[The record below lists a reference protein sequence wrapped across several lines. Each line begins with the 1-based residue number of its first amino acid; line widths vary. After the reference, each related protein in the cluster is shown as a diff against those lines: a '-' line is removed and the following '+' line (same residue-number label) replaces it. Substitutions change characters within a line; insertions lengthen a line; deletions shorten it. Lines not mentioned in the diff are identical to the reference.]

1 MHKTRRQALKLA
13 KDYLFEIGTE
23 EMPAHVVSRS
33 VKQLADRTKKFLKE
47 NGLKFKDIKTY
58 STPRRLT
65 ILVEDLAEKQDDIDE
80 VKKGPAKKIAQD
92 ADGNWTKAAQG
103 FARGQGITTDDIYFE
118 ELKGTEYAY
127 VHVQKEGKK
136 ASDILLG
143 MSDIIKDMTFPTKMR
158 WDSNDFEF
166 VRPIHWLVSLYDSDV
181 IPVKILDITAGR
193 KTEGHRFLGDSVV
206 LANADDYVEALKD
219 QFVIVDAKERK
230 DMIVNQMNDLVK
242 KNNWKVKEDK
252 NLLEEVTNLVEY
264 PTVFVGSF
272 DEKYLNIPDEVLI
285 TSMKDNQRYFEV
297 YDQNGKLINHFIAVR
312 NGNKDY
318 LDNVISGN
326 EKVLVARLDDA
337 QFFYDED
344 RKYPLSHF
352 VDKMKNVSFH
362 DKIGSM
368 AEKMKRVRLIGDYL
382 AKRWN
387 LDENVVK
394 DFDRA
399 SELYKFDLVTQMVG
413 EFAELQGV
421 MGMHYA
427 RLAGEN
433 EEVAV
438 AIKEHYM
445 PTTAEGELPE
455 TTVGSLLSVADK
467 IDTILTFF
475 GAGMIPSSSND
486 PYALRRNAYGIV
498 RILLNQKWSL
508 PFNQVLPE
516 IVELVDG
523 KTPAKLPKTNEE
535 DEQIALFIRDRIKQY
550 LQKNN
555 FKYDVID
562 AVLASSQQD
571 PSEILSAAKVLGLH
585 HDDAE
590 FKPVVESLTRIDNIL
605 KKAKFNNKQ
614 AEVDENLFE
623 DASENELFAGIQ
635 NLQEIQNLA
644 DLYQGF
650 VQLQPVIDRYFDTNM
665 IMAKDKKVRN
675 NRLAQLSQVSVLADR
690 LGDLSKLVIK

>member
-1 MHKTRRQALKLA
+1 MT

-23 EMPAHVVSRS
+23 EMPAHVVTRS
-33 VKQLADRTKKFLKE
+33 VKQLADRTRKFLKE
-47 NGLKFKDIKTY
+47 NGLAFKDIKTY

-103 FARGQGITTDDIYFE
+103 FARGQGMSTDDIYFE
-118 ELKGTEYAY
+118 ELKGIEYAY
-127 VHVQKEGKK
+127 VHVKKEGKK

-143 MSDIIKDMTFPTKMR
+143 MSNIIKDMTFPTKMR

-166 VRPIHWLVSLYDSDV
+166 VRPIHWLVSLYGNDV
-181 IPVKILDITAGR
+181 IPVKILDIVAGR
-193 KTEGHRFLGDSVV
+193 KTQGHRFLGDSVV
-206 LANADDYVEALKD
+206 LASADDYVDALKD

-230 DMIVNQMNDLVK
+230 EMIVNQMNDLVN
-242 KNNWKVKEDK
+242 KNNWTIKEDK

-264 PTVFVGSF
+264 PTVFAGSF

-312 NGNKDY
+312 NGNKDF

-352 VDKMKNVSFH
+352 ADKMKNVSFH

-368 AEKMKRVRLIGDYL
+368 AEKMKRVKIIGDYL

-387 LDENVVK
+387 LTDNVVS

-445 PTTAEGELPE
+445 PSTAEGALPE
-455 TTVGSLLSVADK
+455 TTVGSILSVADK
-467 IDTILTFF
+467 IDTIITFF

-508 PFNQVLPE
+508 PFNEVLPE
-516 IVELVDG
+516 IVELING
-523 KTPAKLPKTNEE
+523 KTPAKLPKAGEE

-571 PSEILSAAKVLGLH
+571 PSQILAAAKVLGLH

-605 KKAKFNNKQ
+605 KKAKFAGHQNK
-614 AEVDENLFE
+614 VDESLFE
-623 DASENELFAGIQ
+623 DNSENELYAGVES
-635 NLQEIQNLA
+635 LQKTEDLA
-644 DLYQGF
+644 DLYEGF

-665 IMAKDKKVRN
+665 IMAKDEKVKD
-675 NRLAQLSQVSVLADR
+675 NRLTQLNNISVLADR

>member
-1 MHKTRRQALKLA
+1 MA

-23 EMPAHVVSRS
+23 EMPAHVVTRS
-33 VKQLADRTKKFLKE
+33 VNQLADRTRKFLKE
-47 NGLKFKDIKTY
+47 NGLSFKDIKTF

-65 ILVEDLAEKQDDIDE
+65 ILVEDLAEKQEDIDE

-103 FARGQGITTDDIYFE
+103 FARGQGMSVDDIYFE

-143 MSDIIKDMTFPTKMR
+143 MSDIIKAMTFPTKMR
-158 WDSNDFEF
+158 WGSNDFEF
-166 VRPIHWLVSLYDSDV
+166 VRPIHWLVSLFGSDV
-181 IPVKILDITAGR
+181 IPVEILDITAGR

-206 LANADDYVEALKD
+206 LANADDYEDALKN

-230 DMIVNQMNDLVK
+230 DMIVRQIDELVS
-242 KNNWKVKEDK
+242 KNNWQVKEDK

-264 PTVFVGSF
+264 PTVFSGSF
-272 DEKYLNIPDEVLI
+272 DEKYLQIPDEVLI

-297 YDQNGKLINHFIAVR
+297 YDQDGKLINHFIAVR

-318 LDNVISGN
+318 IDNVISGN

-368 AEKMKRVRLIGDYL
+368 AEKMERVRIIGNYL
-382 AKRWN
+382 AKKWN
-387 LDENVVK
+387 LDENVVN

-399 SELYKFDLVTQMVG
+399 AELYKFDLVTQMVG

-427 RLAGEN
+427 RLAGED

-445 PTTAEGELPE
+445 PATAEGPLPE

-467 IDTILTFF
+467 LDTIITFF

-486 PYALRRNAYGIV
+486 PYALRRYAYGIV

-508 PFNQVLPE
+508 PFNEVLPE
-516 IVELVDG
+516 IVDLIDG
-523 KTPAKLPKTNEE
+523 KTPAKLPKEGEE
-535 DEQIALFIRDRIKQY
+535 DQEIALFIRDRIKQY
-550 LQKNN
+550 LQKND

-571 PSEILSAAKVLGLH
+571 PSQILAAANVLGLH
-585 HDDAE
+585 HDDPE

-605 KKAKFNNKQ
+605 KKAKFKGQ
-614 AEVDENLFE
+614 IKIDEDLFE
-623 DASENELFAGIQ
+623 DASEKELYAGVQ
-635 NLQEIQNLA
+635 NLQEMKDLA

-650 VQLQPVIDRYFDTNM
+650 VQLQPVIDNYFETNM
-665 IMAKDKKVRN
+665 IMAKDEKVKN
-675 NRLAQLSQVSVLADR
+675 NRLAQLAQVSVLADR
-690 LGDLSKLVIK
+690 LGDLSQLVIK

>member
-1 MHKTRRQALKLA
+1 MA

-23 EMPAHVVSRS
+23 EMPAHVVTRS
-33 VKQLADRTKKFLKE
+33 VNQLADRTRKFLKE
-47 NGLKFKDIKTY
+47 NGLSFKDIKTF

-65 ILVEDLAEKQDDIDE
+65 ILVEDLAEKQEDIDE

-103 FARGQGITTDDIYFE
+103 FARGQGVSVDDIYFE

-127 VHVQKEGKK
+127 VHIQKEGKK

-143 MSDIIKDMTFPTKMR
+143 MSDIIKAMTFPTKMR

-166 VRPIHWLVSLYDSDV
+166 VRPIHWLVSLYGNDV

-206 LANADDYVEALKD
+206 LANADDYEDALKN

-230 DMIVNQMNDLVK
+230 DMFVHQINDLVA
-242 KNNWKVKEDK
+242 KNNWQVKEDK

-264 PTVFVGSF
+264 PTVFAGSF
-272 DEKYLNIPDEVLI
+272 DEKYLQIPDEVLI

-297 YDQNGKLINHFIAVR
+297 YDEDGKLINYFIAVR

-368 AEKMKRVRLIGDYL
+368 AEKMERVQIIGNYL

-387 LDENVVK
+387 LDENVVS

-445 PTTAEGELPE
+445 PATAEGPLPE
-455 TTVGSLLSVADK
+455 TTVGSLLSIADK
-467 IDTILTFF
+467 LDTIITFF
-475 GAGMIPSSSND
+475 GAGMIPTSSND
-486 PYALRRNAYGIV
+486 PYALRRYAYGIV

-508 PFNQVLPE
+508 PFNAVLPE
-516 IVELVDG
+516 IVDLING
-523 KTPAKLPKTNEE
+523 KTPAKLPKAGEE
-535 DEQIALFIRDRIKQY
+535 DEEIALFIRDRIKQY

-555 FKYDVID
+555 FKYDIID

-571 PSEILSAAKVLGLH
+571 PSQILAAANVLQLH
-585 HDDAE
+585 HDDEE

-605 KKAKFNNKQ
+605 KKAKFNGQ
-614 AEVDENLFE
+614 VEVNEELF
-623 DASENELFAGIQ
+623 DDNSEKELFAGVQ
-635 NLQEIQNLA
+635 NLQEIEELA

-650 VQLQPVIDRYFDTNM
+650 VQLQPVIDQYFETNM
-665 IMAKDKKVRN
+665 IMAKDENVKN
-675 NRLAQLSQVSVLADR
+675 NRLAQLSKVSEMADR

>member
-1 MHKTRRQALKLA
+1 MA

-23 EMPAHVVSRS
+23 EMPAHVVPRS
-33 VKQLADRTKKFLKE
+33 VKQLADRTRKFLKE
-47 NGLKFKDIKTY
+47 NGLKFKDIKTF

-92 ADGNWTKAAQG
+92 QDGNWTKAAQG
-103 FARGQGITTDDIYFE
+103 FARGQGMTTDDIYFE

-143 MSDIIKDMTFPTKMR
+143 MSDIIKAMTFPTKMR

-166 VRPIHWLVSLYDSDV
+166 VRPIHWLVSLFGSDV

-193 KTEGHRFLGDSVV
+193 KTQGHRFLGDSVV
-206 LANADDYVEALKD
+206 LANADDYEDALKD
-219 QFVIVDAKERK
+219 QFVIADADERK
-230 DMIVNQMNDLVK
+230 DMIVRQMNELVK
-242 KNNWKVKEDK
+242 KNNWQVKPDRD
-252 NLLEEVTNLVEY
+252 LLEEVTYLVEY
-264 PTVFVGSF
+264 PTVFAGSF
-272 DEKYLNIPDEVLI
+272 DEKYLKIPDEVLI

-297 YDQNGKLINHFIAVR
+297 YDENGKLINHFIAVR

-352 VDKMKNVSFH
+352 VDRLKNVSFH

-368 AEKMKRVRLIGDYL
+368 AEKMQRVRMIGDYL
-382 AKRWN
+382 AKRWD
-387 LDENVVK
+387 LPENVVK

-427 RLAGEN
+427 RLAGED
-433 EEVAV
+433 EEVSV

-445 PTTAEGELPE
+445 PATAEGPLPE
-455 TTVGSLLSVADK
+455 TTVGSLLSIADK
-467 IDTILTFF
+467 IVTFF
-475 GAGMIPSSSND
+475 GAGMIPTSSND
-486 PYALRRNAYGIV
+486 PYALRRYAYGIV
-498 RILLNQKWSL
+498 RILLNEKWSL
-508 PFNQVLPE
+508 PFNEVLPE
-516 IVELVDG
+516 IISMLNGV
-523 KTPAKLPKTNEE
+523 TPAKLPKSDADQE
-535 DEQIALFIRDRIKQY
+535 IADFIRDRVKQY
-550 LQKNN
+550 LQKND
-555 FKYDVID
+555 FKYDIID

-571 PSEILSAAKVLGLH
+571 PSQILAAANVLQLH
-585 HDDAE
+585 HDDEE

-605 KKAKFNNKQ
+605 KKAKFKSNT
-614 AEVDENLFE
+614 AVDESLF
-623 DASENELFAGIQ
+623 DDNSEKELYAGVQ
-635 NLQEIQNLA
+635 NLQDIESLA

-650 VQLQPVIDRYFDTNM
+650 VQLQPVIDQYFETNM
-665 IMAKDKKVRN
+665 IMAKDEKVKN
-675 NRLAQLSQVSVLADR
+675 NRLAQLYAVNELADR

>member
-1 MHKTRRQALKLA
+1 MA

-23 EMPAHVVSRS
+23 EMPAHVVTRS
-33 VKQLADRTKKFLKE
+33 VNQLADRTRKFLKE
-47 NGLKFKDIKTY
+47 NGLSFKDIKTF

-65 ILVEDLAEKQDDIDE
+65 ILVEDLAEKQEDIDE

-103 FARGQGITTDDIYFE
+103 FARGQGVSVDDIYFE

-127 VHVQKEGKK
+127 VHIQKEGKK

-143 MSDIIKDMTFPTKMR
+143 MSDIIKAMTFPTKMR

-166 VRPIHWLVSLYDSDV
+166 VRPIHWLVSLYGNDV

-206 LANADDYVEALKD
+206 LANADDYEDALKN

-230 DMIVNQMNDLVK
+230 DMIVHQINDLVA
-242 KNNWKVKEDK
+242 KNNWQVKEDK

-264 PTVFVGSF
+264 PTVFAGSF
-272 DEKYLNIPDEVLI
+272 DEKYLQIPDEVLI

-297 YDQNGKLINHFIAVR
+297 YDEDGKLINYFIAVR

-368 AEKMKRVRLIGDYL
+368 AEKMERVQIIGNYL

-387 LDENVVK
+387 LDENVVS

-445 PTTAEGELPE
+445 PATAEGPLPE
-455 TTVGSLLSVADK
+455 TTVGSLLSIADK
-467 IDTILTFF
+467 LDTIITFF
-475 GAGMIPSSSND
+475 GAGMIPTSSND
-486 PYALRRNAYGIV
+486 PYALRRYAYGIV
-498 RILLNQKWSL
+498 RILLNQEWSL
-508 PFNQVLPE
+508 PFNAVLPE
-516 IVELVDG
+516 IVDLING
-523 KTPAKLPKTNEE
+523 KTPAKLPKAGEE
-535 DEQIALFIRDRIKQY
+535 DEEIALFIRDRIKQY

-555 FKYDVID
+555 FKYDIID

-571 PSEILSAAKVLGLH
+571 PSQILAAANVLQLH
-585 HDDAE
+585 HDDEE

-605 KKAKFNNKQ
+605 KKAKFNGQ
-614 AEVDENLFE
+614 VEVNEELF
-623 DASENELFAGIQ
+623 DDNSEKELFAGVQ
-635 NLQEIQNLA
+635 NLQEIEELA

-650 VQLQPVIDRYFDTNM
+650 VQLQPVIDQYFETNM
-665 IMAKDKKVRN
+665 IMAKDENVKN
-675 NRLAQLSQVSVLADR
+675 NRLAQLSKVSEMADR

>member
-1 MHKTRRQALKLA
+1 MT

-23 EMPAHVVSRS
+23 EMPAHVVTRS
-33 VKQLADRTKKFLKE
+33 VKQLADRTRKFLKE
-47 NGLKFKDIKTY
+47 NGLAFKDIKTY

-103 FARGQGITTDDIYFE
+103 FARGQGMSTDDIYFE
-118 ELKGTEYAY
+118 ELKGIEYAY
-127 VHVQKEGKK
+127 VHVKKEGKK

-143 MSDIIKDMTFPTKMR
+143 MSNIIKDMTFPTKMR

-166 VRPIHWLVSLYDSDV
+166 VRPIHWLVSLYGNDV
-181 IPVKILDITAGR
+181 IPVKILDIVAGR
-193 KTEGHRFLGDSVV
+193 KTQGHRFLGDSVV
-206 LANADDYVEALKD
+206 LASADDYVDALKD

-230 DMIVNQMNDLVK
+230 EMIVNQMNDLVN
-242 KNNWKVKEDK
+242 KNNWTIKEDK

-264 PTVFVGSF
+264 PTVFAGSF

-312 NGNKDY
+312 NGNKDF

-352 VDKMKNVSFH
+352 ADKMKNVSFH

-368 AEKMKRVRLIGDYL
+368 AEKMKRVKIIGDYL

-387 LDENVVK
+387 LTDNVIS

-445 PTTAEGELPE
+445 PSTAEGALPE

-467 IDTILTFF
+467 IDTIITFF

-508 PFNQVLPE
+508 PFNEVLPE
-516 IVELVDG
+516 IVELING
-523 KTPAKLPKTNEE
+523 KTPAKLPKAGEE

-571 PSEILSAAKVLGLH
+571 PSQILAAAKVLGLH

-605 KKAKFNNKQ
+605 KKAKFAGHQSK
-614 AEVDENLFE
+614 VDESLFE
-623 DASENELFAGIQ
+623 DNSENELYAGVES
-635 NLQEIQNLA
+635 LQKTEDLA
-644 DLYQGF
+644 DLYEGF

-665 IMAKDKKVRN
+665 IMAKEEKVKN
-675 NRLAQLSQVSVLADR
+675 NRLTQLNNISVLADR

>member
-1 MHKTRRQALKLA
+1 MQKIRMRGLKMT

-33 VKQLADRTKKFLKE
+33 VKQLAERTKKFLKE
-47 NGLKFKDIKTY
+47 NGLKFKNVKTF

-65 ILVEDLAEKQDDIDE
+65 ILVEELAEKQNDIDE
-80 VKKGPAKKIAQD
+80 IKKGPAKKIALD
-92 ADGNWTKAAQG
+92 KDKNWTKAAEG
-103 FARGQGITTDDIYFE
+103 FARGQGMSTDDIYFE

-136 ASDILLG
+136 AADILLG
-143 MSDIIKDMTFPTKMR
+143 MSDIIKAMTFPTKMR
-158 WDSNDFEF
+158 WDSHDFEF
-166 VRPIHWLVSLYDSDV
+166 VRPIHWLVSLFGSDV

-206 LANADDYVEALKD
+206 LANSADYEDALKD
-219 QFVIVDAKERK
+219 QFVIVDAKKRK
-230 DMIVNQMNDLVK
+230 EMIVDQMNQLVK
-242 KNNWKVKEDK
+242 ENNWQIKMDQ

-264 PTVFVGSF
+264 PTVFAGSF
-272 DEKYLNIPDEVLI
+272 DKKYLEMPQEVLI

-297 YDQNGKLINHFIAVR
+297 YDQDSHLINHFISVR

-318 LDNVISGN
+318 LENVVSGN

-352 VDKMKNVSFH
+352 VNKLKNVSFH

-368 AEKMKRVRLIGDYL
+368 AEKTVRVRIIGDLL
-382 AKRWN
+382 AKRWK
-387 LDENVVK
+387 LDEQTIK

-413 EFAELQGV
+413 EFAELQGI

-427 RLAGEN
+427 KLAGEKDD
-433 EEVAV
+433 VAV

-445 PTTAEGELPE
+445 PTTSEGELPE

-467 IDTILTFF
+467 LDTIITFF
-475 GAGMIPSSSND
+475 AVGMIPSSSND
-486 PYALRRNAYGIV
+486 PYALRRYAYGIV
-498 RILLNQKWSL
+498 RILLKQKWSL
-508 PFNQVLPE
+508 PFKEVLPE
-516 IVELVDG
+516 IVSALDG
-523 KTPAKLPKTNEE
+523 KTPAKLPKTAEQDEE
-535 DEQIALFIRDRIKQY
+535 IAAFIRDRIKQY
-550 LQKNN
+550 LQRNN
-555 FKYDVID
+555 FKYDIID

-571 PSEILSAAKVLGLH
+571 PIQILAAANVLQLH
-585 HDDAE
+585 HDDDK
-590 FKPVVESLTRIDNIL
+590 FKPVVESLIRIKNIL
-605 KKAKFNNKQ
+605 KKAKYKGKNAVNP
-614 AEVDENLFE
+614 D
-623 DASENELFAGIQ
+623 LFANESEQELYAGVNALKDIS
-635 NLQEIQNLA
+635 NLT
-644 DLYQGF
+644 DLYDGF
-650 VQLQPVIDRYFDTNM
+650 VKLQPVIDRYFETNM
-665 IMAKDKKVRN
+665 ILDKNEEIKN
-675 NRLAQLSQVSVLADR
+675 NRLNQLSAVAELADN

>member
-1 MHKTRRQALKLA
+1 MRGLKMT

-33 VKQLADRTKKFLKE
+33 VKQLAERTEKFLKE
-47 NGLKFKDIKTY
+47 NGLKFKNVKTF

-65 ILVEDLAEKQDDIDE
+65 ILVEELAEKQDDIDE
-80 VKKGPAKKIAQD
+80 IKKGPAKKIALD
-92 ADGNWTKAAQG
+92 KDKNWTKAAEG
-103 FARGQGITTDDIYFE
+103 FARGQGMSTDDIYFE

-136 ASDILLG
+136 AADILLG
-143 MSDIIKDMTFPTKMR
+143 MSDIIKAMTFPTKMR
-158 WDSNDFEF
+158 WDSHDFEF
-166 VRPIHWLVSLYDSDV
+166 VRPIHWLVSLFGSDV

-206 LANADDYVEALKD
+206 LANTADYEDALKD
-219 QFVIVDAKERK
+219 QFVIVDAKKRK
-230 DMIVNQMNDLVK
+230 EMIVDQMNQLVK
-242 KNNWKVKEDK
+242 ENNWQIKMDQ

-264 PTVFVGSF
+264 PTVFAGSF
-272 DEKYLNIPDEVLI
+272 DKKYLEMPQEVLI

-297 YDQNGKLINHFIAVR
+297 YDQDNHLINHFISVR

-318 LDNVISGN
+318 LENVVSGN

-352 VDKMKNVSFH
+352 VNKLKNVSFH

-368 AEKMKRVRLIGDYL
+368 AEKTVRVRIIGDLL
-382 AKRWN
+382 AKRWK
-387 LDENVVK
+387 LDEQTIK

-413 EFAELQGV
+413 EFAELQGI

-427 RLAGEN
+427 KLAGEKDD
-433 EEVAV
+433 VAV

-445 PTTAEGELPE
+445 PTTSEGELPE

-467 IDTILTFF
+467 LDTIITFF
-475 GAGMIPSSSND
+475 AVGMIPSSSND
-486 PYALRRNAYGIV
+486 PYALRRYAYGIV
-498 RILLNQKWSL
+498 RILLKQKWSL
-508 PFNQVLPE
+508 PFKEVLPQ
-516 IVELVDG
+516 IVSALDG
-523 KTPAKLPKTNEE
+523 KTPAKLPKTAEQDEE
-535 DEQIALFIRDRIKQY
+535 IAAFIRDRIKQY
-550 LQKNN
+550 LQRNN
-555 FKYDVID
+555 FKYDIID

-571 PSEILSAAKVLGLH
+571 PIQILAAANVLQLH
-585 HDDAE
+585 HDDDK
-590 FKPVVESLTRIDNIL
+590 FKPVVESLIRIKNIL
-605 KKAKFNNKQ
+605 KKAKYKGKNAVNP
-614 AEVDENLFE
+614 D
-623 DASENELFAGIQ
+623 LFANESEQELYAGVNALKDIS
-635 NLQEIQNLA
+635 NLT
-644 DLYQGF
+644 DLYDGF
-650 VQLQPVIDRYFDTNM
+650 VKLQPVIDRYFETNM
-665 IMAKDKKVRN
+665 ILDKNEEIKN
-675 NRLAQLSQVSVLADR
+675 NRLNQLSAVAELADN

>member
-1 MHKTRRQALKLA
+1 MA

-23 EMPAHVVSRS
+23 EMPAHVVTRS
-33 VKQLADRTKKFLKE
+33 VNQLADRTRKFLKE
-47 NGLKFKDIKTY
+47 NGLSFKDIKTF

-80 VKKGPAKKIAQD
+80 IKKGPAKKIAQD

-103 FARGQGITTDDIYFE
+103 FARGQGVSVDDIYFE

-127 VHVQKEGKK
+127 VHIQKEGKK

-143 MSDIIKDMTFPTKMR
+143 MSDIIKAMTFPTKMR

-166 VRPIHWLVSLYDSDV
+166 VRPIHWLVSLYGNDV

-206 LANADDYVEALKD
+206 LANADDYEDALKN

-230 DMIVNQMNDLVK
+230 DMIVHQINDLVA
-242 KNNWKVKEDK
+242 KNNWQVKEDK

-264 PTVFVGSF
+264 PTVFAGSF
-272 DEKYLNIPDEVLI
+272 DEKYLQIPDEVLI

-297 YDQNGKLINHFIAVR
+297 YDEDGKLINYFIAVR

-368 AEKMKRVRLIGDYL
+368 AEKMERVQIIGNYL
-382 AKRWN
+382 AERWN
-387 LDENVVK
+387 LDENVVS

-445 PTTAEGELPE
+445 PATAEGPLPE
-455 TTVGSLLSVADK
+455 TTVGSLLSIADK
-467 IDTILTFF
+467 LDTIITFF
-475 GAGMIPSSSND
+475 GAGMIPTSSND
-486 PYALRRNAYGIV
+486 PYALRRYAYGIV

-508 PFNQVLPE
+508 PFNEFLPE
-516 IVELVDG
+516 IVDLING
-523 KTPAKLPKTNEE
+523 KTPAKLPKAGEE
-535 DEQIALFIRDRIKQY
+535 DEEIALFIRDRIKQY

-555 FKYDVID
+555 FKYDIID

-571 PSEILSAAKVLGLH
+571 PSQILAAANVLQLH
-585 HDDAE
+585 HDDEE

-605 KKAKFNNKQ
+605 KKAKFNGQ
-614 AEVDENLFE
+614 VEVNEELF
-623 DASENELFAGIQ
+623 DDNSEKELFAGVQ
-635 NLQEIQNLA
+635 NLQEIEDLA

-650 VQLQPVIDRYFDTNM
+650 VQLQPVIDQYFETNM
-665 IMAKDKKVRN
+665 IMAKDENVKN
-675 NRLAQLSQVSVLADR
+675 NRLAQLSQVSEMADR

>member
-1 MHKTRRQALKLA
+1 MA

-23 EMPAHVVSRS
+23 EMPAHVVPRS
-33 VKQLADRTKKFLKE
+33 VKQLADRTRKFLKE
-47 NGLKFKDIKTY
+47 NGLKFKDIKTF

-92 ADGNWTKAAQG
+92 KDGNWTKAAQG
-103 FARGQGITTDDIYFE
+103 FARGQGMTTDDIYFE

-143 MSDIIKDMTFPTKMR
+143 MSDIVKAMTFPTKMR

-166 VRPIHWLVSLYDSDV
+166 VRPIHWLVSLFGNDV

-206 LANADDYVEALKD
+206 LANADDYEDALKD
-219 QFVIVDAKERK
+219 QYVIADAEERK
-230 DMIVNQMNDLVK
+230 DMIVNQMNELVK
-242 KNNWKVKEDK
+242 QNNWEIKPDRD
-252 NLLEEVTNLVEY
+252 LLEEVTYLVEY
-264 PTVFVGSF
+264 PTVFAGSF
-272 DEKYLNIPDEVLI
+272 DKKYLNIPDEVLI

-297 YDQNGKLINHFIAVR
+297 YDENGKLINHFIAVR

-352 VDKMKNVSFH
+352 VDRLKNVSFH

-368 AEKMKRVRLIGDYL
+368 AEKMQRVRMIGDYL

-387 LDENVVK
+387 LPESVIT

-433 EEVAV
+433 EDVAV

-445 PTTAEGELPE
+445 PTTAEGELPT
-455 TTVGSLLSVADK
+455 TTVGSLLSIADK
-467 IDTILTFF
+467 IDTIVTFF
-475 GAGMIPSSSND
+475 GAGMIPTSSND
-486 PYALRRNAYGIV
+486 PYALRRYAYGIV
-498 RILLNQKWSL
+498 RILLNEKWSL
-508 PFNQVLPE
+508 PFNEVLPE
-516 IVELVDG
+516 IIKMLNGV
-523 KTPAKLPKTNEE
+523 TPAKLPKGDADQE
-535 DEQIALFIRDRIKQY
+535 IADFIRDRVKQY
-550 LQKNN
+550 LQKNK
-555 FKYDVID
+555 FKYDIID

-571 PSEILSAAKVLGLH
+571 PSQILAAANVLQLH
-585 HDDAE
+585 HDDDE

-605 KKAKFNNKQ
+605 KKAKFKGGI
-614 AEVDENLFE
+614 EVDESLF
-623 DASENELFAGIQ
+623 DDNSEKELYVGVQ
-635 NLQEIQNLA
+635 NLQDIEDLA

-650 VQLQPVIDRYFDTNM
+650 VQLQPVIDQYFDTNM
-665 IMAKDKKVRN
+665 IMAKDENVKN
-675 NRLAQLSQVSVLADR
+675 NRLAQLSVVSELADR

>member
-1 MHKTRRQALKLA
+1 MT
-13 KDYLFEIGTE
+13 KDYLFEIGIE

-33 VKQLADRTKKFLKE
+33 VKQLADRTRKFLKE

-65 ILVEDLAEKQDDIDE
+65 ILVEDLAEKQADIDE
-80 VKKGPAKKIAQD
+80 IKKGPAKKIAQD

-103 FARGQGITTDDIYFE
+103 FARGQGMTADDIYFA

-127 VHVQKEGKK
+127 VHVQQEGKQ
-136 ASDILLG
+136 ASEILLG
-143 MSDIIKDMTFPTKMR
+143 MSDIVKAMTFPTKMR
-158 WDSNDFEF
+158 WDSHDFEF
-166 VRPIHWLVSLYDSDV
+166 VRPIHWLVSLFGSDV

-193 KTEGHRFLGDSVV
+193 KTEGHRFLGDAVV
-206 LANADDYVEALKD
+206 LANSDDYEDALKD
-219 QFVIVDAKERK
+219 QYVIVDANERK
-230 DMIVNQMNDLVK
+230 DMIVQQMQELVK
-242 KNNWKVKEDK
+242 KHNWRIKLDK

-264 PTVFVGSF
+264 PTVFAGTF
-272 DEKYLNIPDEVLI
+272 AEKYLQMPQEVLI

-297 YDQNGKLINHFIAVR
+297 YDQNDNLINHFIAVR
-312 NGNKDY
+312 NGNKDF

-352 VDKMKNVSFH
+352 VQRLNNVSFH

-368 AEKMKRVRLIGDYL
+368 AEKTQRVRIIGDFL
-382 AKRWN
+382 AKKWQ
-387 LDENVVK
+387 LADQTIV

-413 EFAELQGV
+413 EFTELQGV

-427 RLAGEN
+427 KLAGEN
-433 EEVAV
+433 DDVAV

-445 PTTAEGELPE
+445 PLSAEGELPQ

-467 IDTILTFF
+467 LDTIITFF
-475 GAGMIPSSSND
+475 AAGMIPTSSND
-486 PYALRRNAYGIV
+486 PYALRRYAYGIV

-516 IVELVDG
+516 IVALLDG
-523 KTPAKLPKTNEE
+523 KTAAKLPKSTEQDEE
-535 DEQIALFIRDRIKQY
+535 IASFIRDRINQY
-550 LQKNN
+550 LQKNK
-555 FKYDVID
+555 FKYDIVD

-571 PSEILSAAKVLGLH
+571 PIRILAAANVLQAH
-585 HDDAE
+585 HDDE
-590 FKPVVESLTRIDNIL
+590 QFKPVVESLIRINNIL
-605 KKAKFNNKQ
+605 KKAKFKGQ
-614 AEVDENLFE
+614 VQVDSSLFT
-623 DASENELFAGIQ
+623 DNSENELYLGVE
-635 NLQEIQNLA
+635 NLQAVTNLTE
-644 DLYQGF
+644 LYDDF
-650 VQLQPVIDRYFDTNM
+650 VKLQPIIDHYFETNM
-665 IMAKDKKVRN
+665 IMAKDEAVKN
-675 NRLAQLSQVSVLADR
+675 NRLAQLSTISNLADR

>member
-1 MHKTRRQALKLA
+1 MQKIRMRGLKMT

-33 VKQLADRTKKFLKE
+33 VKQLAERTEKFLKE
-47 NGLKFKDIKTY
+47 NGLKFKNVKTF

-65 ILVEDLAEKQDDIDE
+65 ILVEELAEKQDDIDE
-80 VKKGPAKKIAQD
+80 IKKGPAKKIALD
-92 ADGNWTKAAQG
+92 KDKNWTKAAEG
-103 FARGQGITTDDIYFE
+103 FARGQGMSTDDIYFE

-136 ASDILLG
+136 AADILLG
-143 MSDIIKDMTFPTKMR
+143 MSDIIKAMTFPTKMR
-158 WDSNDFEF
+158 WDSHDFEF
-166 VRPIHWLVSLYDSDV
+166 VRPIHWLVSLFGSDV

-206 LANADDYVEALKD
+206 LANTADYEDALKD
-219 QFVIVDAKERK
+219 QFVIVDAKKRK
-230 DMIVNQMNDLVK
+230 EMIVDQMNQLVK
-242 KNNWKVKEDK
+242 ENNWQIKMDQ

-264 PTVFVGSF
+264 PTVFAGSF
-272 DEKYLNIPDEVLI
+272 DKKYLEMPQEVLI

-297 YDQNGKLINHFIAVR
+297 YDQDSHLINHFISVR

-318 LDNVISGN
+318 LENVVSGN

-352 VDKMKNVSFH
+352 VNKLKNVSFH

-368 AEKMKRVRLIGDYL
+368 AEKTVRVRIIGDLL
-382 AKRWN
+382 AKRWM
-387 LDENVVK
+387 LDEQTIK

-413 EFAELQGV
+413 EFAELQGI

-427 RLAGEN
+427 KLAGEKDD
-433 EEVAV
+433 VAV

-445 PTTAEGELPE
+445 PTTSEGELPE

-467 IDTILTFF
+467 LDTIITFF
-475 GAGMIPSSSND
+475 AVGMIPSSSND
-486 PYALRRNAYGIV
+486 PYALRRYAYGIV
-498 RILLNQKWSL
+498 RILLKQKWSL
-508 PFNQVLPE
+508 PFKEVLPE
-516 IVELVDG
+516 IVSALDG
-523 KTPAKLPKTNEE
+523 KTPAKLPKTAEQDEE
-535 DEQIALFIRDRIKQY
+535 IAAFIRDRIKQY

-555 FKYDVID
+555 FKYDIID

-571 PSEILSAAKVLGLH
+571 PIQILAAANVLQLH
-585 HDDAE
+585 HDDDK
-590 FKPVVESLTRIDNIL
+590 FKPVVESLIRIKNIL
-605 KKAKFNNKQ
+605 KKAKYKGKNAVNP
-614 AEVDENLFE
+614 D
-623 DASENELFAGIQ
+623 LFANESEQELYAGVNALKDIT
-635 NLQEIQNLA
+635 NLT
-644 DLYQGF
+644 DLYDGF
-650 VQLQPVIDRYFDTNM
+650 VKLQPVIDRYFETNM
-665 IMAKDKKVRN
+665 ILDKNEEIKN
-675 NRLAQLSQVSVLADR
+675 NRLNQLSAVAELADN

>member
-1 MHKTRRQALKLA
+1 MIKENDELTLFISYLQNERHYSSKTIASYKTDLL
-13 KDYLFEIGTE
+13 EVE
-23 EMPAHVVSRS
+23 
-33 VKQLADRTKKFLKE
+33 KFLKE
-47 NGLKFKDIKTY
+47 NGLKFKDIKTF

-103 FARGQGITTDDIYFE
+103 FARGQGMTTDDIYFE

-143 MSDIIKDMTFPTKMR
+143 MSEIIKAMTFPTKMR

-166 VRPIHWLVSLYDSDV
+166 VRPIHWLVSLFGNEV

-206 LANADDYVEALKD
+206 LANADDYEDALKD
-219 QFVIVDAKERK
+219 QYVIANAEERK
-230 DMIVNQMNDLVK
+230 DMIVNQMDELVK
-242 KNNWKVKEDK
+242 ENHWQVKPDRD
-252 NLLEEVTNLVEY
+252 LLEEVTYLVEY
-264 PTVFVGSF
+264 PTVFAGSF

-297 YDQNGKLINHFIAVR
+297 YDENGKLINHFIAVR

-352 VDKMKNVSFH
+352 VDRLKDVSFH

-368 AEKMKRVRLIGDYL
+368 AEKVQRVRMIGDYL

-387 LDENVVK
+387 LPENVVK

-427 RLAGEN
+427 RLAGED
-433 EEVAV
+433 EEVSV

-445 PTTAEGELPE
+445 PATAEGPLPE
-455 TTVGSLLSVADK
+455 TTVGSLLSIADK
-467 IDTILTFF
+467 IDTIITFF
-475 GAGMIPSSSND
+475 GAGMIPTSSND
-486 PYALRRNAYGIV
+486 PYALRRYAYGIV
-498 RILLNQKWSL
+498 RILLNEKWSL
-508 PFNQVLPE
+508 PFNEVLPE
-516 IVELVDG
+516 IISLLNGV
-523 KTPAKLPKTNEE
+523 TPARLPKSDVDQE
-535 DEQIALFIRDRIKQY
+535 IADFIRDRVKQY
-550 LQKNN
+550 LQKNK
-555 FKYDVID
+555 FKYDIID

-571 PSEILSAAKVLGLH
+571 PSQILAAANVLQLH
-585 HDDAE
+585 HDDEE

-605 KKAKFNNKQ
+605 KKAKFKGNV
-614 AEVDENLFE
+614 EVDESLFE
-623 DASENELFAGIQ
+623 DNSEKELYGGVQ
-635 NLQEIQNLA
+635 NLQEIESLA

-650 VQLQPVIDRYFDTNM
+650 VQLQPVIDQYFDVNM
-665 IMAKDKKVRN
+665 IMDKNEKVKN
-675 NRLAQLSQVSVLADR
+675 NRLAQLYAVSELADR
-690 LGDLSKLVIK
+690 LGNLSKLVIK

>member
-1 MHKTRRQALKLA
+1 MT

-23 EMPAHVVSRS
+23 EMPAHVVTRS
-33 VKQLADRTKKFLKE
+33 VKQLADRTRKFLKE
-47 NGLKFKDIKTY
+47 NGLAFKDIKTY

-103 FARGQGITTDDIYFE
+103 FARGQGMSTDDIYFE
-118 ELKGTEYAY
+118 ELKGIEYAY
-127 VHVQKEGKK
+127 VHVKKEGKK

-143 MSDIIKDMTFPTKMR
+143 MSNIIKDMTFPTKMR

-166 VRPIHWLVSLYDSDV
+166 VRPIHWLVSLYGNDV
-181 IPVKILDITAGR
+181 IPVKILDIVAGR
-193 KTEGHRFLGDSVV
+193 KTQGHRFLGDSVV
-206 LANADDYVEALKD
+206 LASADDYVDALKD

-230 DMIVNQMNDLVK
+230 EMIVNQMNDLVN
-242 KNNWKVKEDK
+242 KNNWTIKEDK

-264 PTVFVGSF
+264 PTVFAGSF

-312 NGNKDY
+312 NGNKDF

-352 VDKMKNVSFH
+352 ADKMKNVSFH

-368 AEKMKRVRLIGDYL
+368 AEKMKRVKIIGDYL

-387 LDENVVK
+387 LTDNVVS

-445 PTTAEGELPE
+445 PSTAEGALPE

-467 IDTILTFF
+467 IDTIITFF

-508 PFNQVLPE
+508 PFNEVLPE
-516 IVELVDG
+516 IVELING
-523 KTPAKLPKTNEE
+523 KTPAKLPKAGEE
-535 DEQIALFIRDRIKQY
+535 DEQIALFIRDRINQY

-571 PSEILSAAKVLGLH
+571 PSQILAAAKVLGLH

-605 KKAKFNNKQ
+605 KKAKFAGHQNK
-614 AEVDENLFE
+614 VDESLFE
-623 DASENELFAGIQ
+623 DNSENELYAGVES
-635 NLQEIQNLA
+635 LQKTEDLA
-644 DLYQGF
+644 DLYEGF

-665 IMAKDKKVRN
+665 IMAKDEKVKD
-675 NRLAQLSQVSVLADR
+675 NRLTQLNNISVLADR

>member
-1 MHKTRRQALKLA
+1 MQKIRMRGLKMT

-33 VKQLADRTKKFLKE
+33 VKQLAERTEKFLKE
-47 NGLKFKDIKTY
+47 NGLKFKNVKIF

-65 ILVEDLAEKQDDIDE
+65 ILVEELAEKQDDIDE
-80 VKKGPAKKIAQD
+80 IKKGPAKKIALD
-92 ADGNWTKAAQG
+92 KDKNWTKAAEG
-103 FARGQGITTDDIYFE
+103 FARGQGMSTDDIYFE

-136 ASDILLG
+136 AADILLG
-143 MSDIIKDMTFPTKMR
+143 MSDIIKAMTFPTKMR
-158 WDSNDFEF
+158 WDSHDFEF
-166 VRPIHWLVSLYDSDV
+166 VRPIHWLVSLFGSDV

-206 LANADDYVEALKD
+206 LANTADYEDALKD
-219 QFVIVDAKERK
+219 QFVIVDAKKRK
-230 DMIVNQMNDLVK
+230 EMIVDQMNQLVK
-242 KNNWKVKEDK
+242 ENNWQIKMDQ

-264 PTVFVGSF
+264 PTVFAGSF
-272 DEKYLNIPDEVLI
+272 DKKYLEMPQEVLI

-297 YDQNGKLINHFIAVR
+297 YDQDSHLINHFISVR

-318 LDNVISGN
+318 LENVVSGN

-352 VDKMKNVSFH
+352 VNKLKNVSFH

-368 AEKMKRVRLIGDYL
+368 AEKTVRVRIIGDLL
-382 AKRWN
+382 AKRWK
-387 LDENVVK
+387 LDEQTIK

-413 EFAELQGV
+413 EFAELQGI

-427 RLAGEN
+427 KLAGEKDD
-433 EEVAV
+433 VAV

-445 PTTAEGELPE
+445 PTTSEGELPE

-467 IDTILTFF
+467 LDTIITFF
-475 GAGMIPSSSND
+475 AVGMIPSSSND
-486 PYALRRNAYGIV
+486 PYALRRYAYGIV
-498 RILLNQKWSL
+498 RILLKQKWSL
-508 PFNQVLPE
+508 PFKEVLPE
-516 IVELVDG
+516 IVSALDG
-523 KTPAKLPKTNEE
+523 KTPAKLPKTAEQDEE
-535 DEQIALFIRDRIKQY
+535 IAAFIRDRIKQY
-550 LQKNN
+550 LQRNN
-555 FKYDVID
+555 FKYDIID

-571 PSEILSAAKVLGLH
+571 PIQILAAANVLQLH
-585 HDDAE
+585 HDDDK
-590 FKPVVESLTRIDNIL
+590 FKPVVESLIRIKNIL
-605 KKAKFNNKQ
+605 KKAKYKGKNAVNP
-614 AEVDENLFE
+614 D
-623 DASENELFAGIQ
+623 LFANESEQELYAGVNALKDIS
-635 NLQEIQNLA
+635 NLT
-644 DLYQGF
+644 DLYDGF
-650 VQLQPVIDRYFDTNM
+650 VKLQPVIDRYFETNM
-665 IMAKDKKVRN
+665 ILDKNEEIKN
-675 NRLAQLSQVSVLADR
+675 NRLNQLSAVAELADN

>member
-1 MHKTRRQALKLA
+1 MA

-23 EMPAHVVSRS
+23 EMPAHVVPRS
-33 VKQLADRTKKFLKE
+33 VKQLADRTRKFLKE
-47 NGLKFKDIKTY
+47 NGLKFKDIKTF

-65 ILVEDLAEKQDDIDE
+65 LLVEDLAEKQDDIDE

-103 FARGQGITTDDIYFE
+103 FARGQGMTTDDIYFE

-143 MSDIIKDMTFPTKMR
+143 MSDIIKAMTFPTKMR

-166 VRPIHWLVSLYDSDV
+166 VRPIHWLVSLFGSDV
-181 IPVKILDITAGR
+181 IPVKISDITAGR
-193 KTEGHRFLGDSVV
+193 KTQGHRFLGDSVV
-206 LANADDYVEALKD
+206 LANADDYEDALKD
-219 QFVIVDAKERK
+219 QYVIANAEERK
-230 DMIVNQMNDLVK
+230 DMIVNQMNELVK
-242 KNNWKVKEDK
+242 KNHWQIKPDK
-252 NLLEEVTNLVEY
+252 DLLEEVTYLVEY
-264 PTVFVGSF
+264 PTVFAGSF

-297 YDQNGKLINHFIAVR
+297 YDENGKLINHFIAVR

-352 VDKMKNVSFH
+352 VDRLKNVSFH

-368 AEKMKRVRLIGDYL
+368 AEKMQRVRMIGDYL

-387 LDENVVK
+387 LPENVVT

-427 RLAGEN
+427 RLAGED
-433 EEVAV
+433 EEVSV

-445 PTTAEGELPE
+445 PATAEGPLPE

-467 IDTILTFF
+467 IDTIITFF
-475 GAGMIPSSSND
+475 GAGMIPTSSND
-486 PYALRRNAYGIV
+486 PYALRRYAYGIV
-498 RILLNQKWSL
+498 RILLNEKWSL
-508 PFNQVLPE
+508 PFNEVLPE
-516 IVELVDG
+516 IINMLGGV
-523 KTPAKLPKTNEE
+523 TPAKLPKG
-535 DEQIALFIRDRIKQY
+535 DAEQEIADFIRDRVKQY
-550 LQKNN
+550 LQKNK
-555 FKYDVID
+555 FKYDIVD

-571 PSEILSAAKVLGLH
+571 PSQILAAANVLQLH
-585 HDDAE
+585 HDDEE
-590 FKPVVESLTRIDNIL
+590 FKPVVESLTRINNIL
-605 KKAKFNNKQ
+605 KKAKFTGKV
-614 AEVDENLFE
+614 AVDESLFV
-623 DASENELFAGIQ
+623 DNSEKELYAGVQ
-635 NLQEIQNLA
+635 NLQNIDSLA

-650 VQLQPVIDRYFDTNM
+650 VHLQPVIDQYFEANM
-665 IMAKDKKVRN
+665 IMDKDEKVKN
-675 NRLAQLSQVSVLADR
+675 NRLAQLFAISELADR

>member
-1 MHKTRRQALKLA
+1 MT

-23 EMPAHVVSRS
+23 EMPAHVVTRS
-33 VKQLADRTKKFLKE
+33 VKQLADRTRKFLKE
-47 NGLKFKDIKTY
+47 NGLAFKDIKTY

-103 FARGQGITTDDIYFE
+103 FARGQGMSTDDIYFE

-127 VHVQKEGKK
+127 VHVKKEGKK

-143 MSDIIKDMTFPTKMR
+143 MSNIIKDMTFPTKMR

-166 VRPIHWLVSLYDSDV
+166 VRPIHWLVSLYGNDV
-181 IPVKILDITAGR
+181 IPVKILDIVAGR
-193 KTEGHRFLGDSVV
+193 KTQGHRFLGDSVV
-206 LANADDYVEALKD
+206 LASADDYVDALKD

-230 DMIVNQMNDLVK
+230 EMIVNQMNDLVN
-242 KNNWKVKEDK
+242 KNNWTIKEDK

-264 PTVFVGSF
+264 PTVFAGSF

-312 NGNKDY
+312 NGNKY
-318 LDNVISGN
+318 FLDNVISGN

-352 VDKMKNVSFH
+352 ADKMKNVSFH

-368 AEKMKRVRLIGDYL
+368 AEKMKRVKIIGDYL

-387 LDENVVK
+387 LTDNVVS

-445 PTTAEGELPE
+445 PSTAEGALPE

-467 IDTILTFF
+467 IDTIITFF

-508 PFNQVLPE
+508 PFNEVLPE
-516 IVELVDG
+516 IVELING
-523 KTPAKLPKTNEE
+523 KTPAKLPKAGEE

-571 PSEILSAAKVLGLH
+571 PSQILAAAKVLGLH

-605 KKAKFNNKQ
+605 KKAKFAGHQNK
-614 AEVDENLFE
+614 VDESLFE
-623 DASENELFAGIQ
+623 DNSENELYAGVES
-635 NLQEIQNLA
+635 LQKTEDLA
-644 DLYQGF
+644 DLYEGF

-665 IMAKDKKVRN
+665 IMAKDEKVKD
-675 NRLAQLSQVSVLADR
+675 NRLTQLNNISVLADR